1 LTLLHTALA
10 LLHSTLRATGVTLAT
25 SPFALA
31 ATTTRA
37 SAEDDQL
44 AQFGNGL
51 GVL

>member
-1 LTLLHTALA
+1 LA
-10 LLHSTLRATGVTLAT
+10 LLHPSWDATGFTFAA

-31 ATTTRA
+31 ATATATSA
-37 SAEDDQL
+37 STEDDQL